1 MELAIERAENGPEVN
16 VSAQSRAEL
25 RQSGPPAPANYR

>member
-25 RQSGPPAPANYR
+25 RQSWSPASANCR